1 MYRQAYK
8 CNPSEFTPNLTSIS
22 CPVEFEIRPVELGVN
37 PLGLRPPNSTRQ
49 PYYVQAG
56 IQM

>member
-1 MYRQAYK
+1 M
-8 CNPSEFTPNLTSIS
+8 PSQIRIRLVEFDQSNLNLT
-22 CPVEFEIRPVELGVN
+22 VKLGVN
-37 PLGLRPPNSTRQ
+37 PLRLRPPNSTRQ